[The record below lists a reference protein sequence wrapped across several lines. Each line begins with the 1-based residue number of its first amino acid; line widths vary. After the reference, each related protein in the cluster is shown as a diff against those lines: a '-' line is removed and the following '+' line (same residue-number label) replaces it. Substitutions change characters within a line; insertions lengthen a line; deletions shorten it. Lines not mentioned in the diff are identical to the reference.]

1 MIINVDSVQLY
12 REKLYLNIRELSDVT
27 VICGGTKFECH
38 TAFLASR
45 SPVFK
50 AMFSNDTKEKI
61 TNEVHI
67 DDIKSEVMAEMLL
80 YIYTG
85 KTFKL
90 ARDKMIARNL
100 LIAAD
105 KYQLDSLKELCEN
118 RILCH
123 YRLLDCENYFSYLIL
138 GFEYS
143 SKIKRYVLDYIVRN
157 KRKIEIEEQLVEYPS
172 LMMELLKVY
181 ASSDYHA
188 GDSDPDEDDEEAW
201 EWWNK

>member
-1 MIINVDSVQLY
+1 MIMNVDSVQLY

-27 VICGGTKFECH
+27 VICEGTKFECH

-67 DDIKSEVMAEMLL
+67 DDIESEVMAEMLL

-90 ARDKMIARNL
+90 DRQRQD
-100 LIAAD
+100 
-105 KYQLDSLKELCEN
+105 
-118 RILCH
+118 
-123 YRLLDCENYFSYLIL
+123 DCQEPVNCCRQVS
-138 GFEYS
+138 
-143 SKIKRYVLDYIVRN
+143 
-157 KRKIEIEEQLVEYPS
+157 
-172 LMMELLKVY
+172 
-181 ASSDYHA
+181 A
-188 GDSDPDEDDEEAW
+188 
-201 EWWNK
+201 